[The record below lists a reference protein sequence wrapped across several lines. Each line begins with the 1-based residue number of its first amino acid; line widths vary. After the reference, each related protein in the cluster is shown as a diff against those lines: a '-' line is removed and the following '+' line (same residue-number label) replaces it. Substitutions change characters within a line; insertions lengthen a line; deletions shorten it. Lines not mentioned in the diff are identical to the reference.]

1 LRPPKPRRNLGQD
14 GVAGVVVM
22 RVAARSFDIRRSGQ
36 RAVLLRALAVLA
48 IAMAILL
55 PMID

>member
-1 LRPPKPRRNLGQD
+1 
-14 GVAGVVVM
+14 M